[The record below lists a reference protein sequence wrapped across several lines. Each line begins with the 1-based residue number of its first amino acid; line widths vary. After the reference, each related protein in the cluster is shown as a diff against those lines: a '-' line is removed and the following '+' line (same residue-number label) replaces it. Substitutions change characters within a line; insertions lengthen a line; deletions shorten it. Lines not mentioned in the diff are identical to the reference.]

1 LARAIERC
9 GAVIYENTD
18 VTSVLPGPGARLIT
32 SAGEVRAKQAVI
44 LAGEAYLTRLR
55 KFHRALLP
63 MYSLISLTEP
73 LTPAQ
78 WAEIGWQNHESL
90 ASNRF
95 TVDYLTRTPD
105 GRILFG
111 SRGAPY
117 KFGSRIS
124 DEQDV
129 HEPTHARVHRAVVDW
144 FPSLEGIQFS
154 HNWGGPVG
162 MPRDWM
168 PTVRFDPA
176 SRLGIICGFT
186 GQGVATSNLA
196 GRLLAALVA
205 LNPSH
210 LEKLPLAQRRSPNW
224 EMEPLRWLVVTYMQ
238 NAFERIDDALE
249 AGKPRPL
256 DARIAE
262 ELGRH

>member
-1 LARAIERC
+1 
-9 GAVIYENTD
+9 
-18 VTSVLPGPGARLIT
+18 
-32 SAGEVRAKQAVI
+32 
-44 LAGEAYLTRLR
+44 
-55 KFHRALLP
+55 
-63 MYSLISLTEP
+63 
-73 LTPAQ
+73 
-78 WAEIGWQNHESL
+78 
-90 ASNRF
+90 
-95 TVDYLTRTPD
+95 
-105 GRILFG
+105 
-111 SRGAPY
+111 
-117 KFGSRIS
+117 
-124 DEQDV
+124 
-129 HEPTHARVHRAVVDW
+129 
-144 FPSLEGIQFS
+144 
-154 HNWGGPVG
+154 
-162 MPRDWM
+162 M